1 LVFVR
6 LRKVNALALESV
18 NSQKAQKRL
27 QRLAEIAALLEKM
40 QVQAELPEED
50 STVFCIGIQLTSNT
64 MISGLHFQVAQDSQL
79 PETPWNLN
87 QSQCQ

>member
-1 LVFVR
+1 MVFVR
-6 LRKVNALALESV
+6 LSRR
-18 NSQKAQKRL
+18 RL
-27 QRLAEIAALLEKM
+27 GRGCKDSRLAEIAALLEKM

-87 QSQCQ
+87 QSQCQSI